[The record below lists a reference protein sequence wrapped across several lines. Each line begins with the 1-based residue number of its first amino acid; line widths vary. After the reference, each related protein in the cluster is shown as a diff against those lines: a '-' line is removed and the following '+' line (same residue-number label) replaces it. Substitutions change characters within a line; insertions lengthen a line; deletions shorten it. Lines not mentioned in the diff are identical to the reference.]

1 MKTTKKMEATKTMET
16 TKVMRTIYLLFIS
29 LFLLAGNLPAQDWA
43 NLKQFQND
51 NAALGAPAK
60 GEKRVVFMGNSIT
73 IVRNSSRIVPIS
85 TGASAGRQLHR
96 CCCVSVRM

>member
-73 IVRNSSRIVPIS
+73 IGWLNNCPEFFKDRP
-85 TGASAGRQLHR
+85 
-96 CCCVSVRM
+96 

>member
-51 NAALGAPAK
+51 NAAEYVYTKDNA
-60 GEKRVVFMGNSIT
+60 SC
-73 IVRNSSRIVPIS
+73 
-85 TGASAGRQLHR
+85 TGTL
-96 CCCVSVRM
+96 

>member
-51 NAALGAPAK
+51 
-60 GEKRVVFMGNSIT
+60 S
-73 IVRNSSRIVPIS
+73 
-85 TGASAGRQLHR
+85 Q
-96 CCCVSVRM
+96 